1 MRSFTRR
8 AAAILSASVV
18 AATASAQTPAPPT
31 SLPPATLPPATAP
44 ATAPATPT
52 TPMTASEPT
61 AAKPEPRP
69 TGIAAKVNGQEIPE
83 VAVYRALRQFP
94 IEEREIA
101 RKEILN
107 HLVENYIIDQY
118 LNALKMTAEPA
129 EVDKLID
136 ELKGELKKGNV
147 DYAKQLE
154 QMMLTEAEFR
164 VEVAAQMKWD
174 KFLKQ
179 QGTDAEL
186 KKLFDSSPD
195 VFDGSMVRARHILLT
210 PGTDPAK
217 IEEAKKTLSA
227 IKQTV
232 EAEAKKTA
240 DATAGDALAKEQA
253 RTKRADELFAAYAQ
267 KYSTCPSKKNGGDL
281 SYFPRVGAMVEPF
294 AKAAF
299 ALQPYGMSDVVE
311 TEFGLHLIMCTAK
324 KAGTPRKFEEVKE
337 DVRGVYAVRLR
348 EAVVAQMKPRA
359 KIEITPTPAT
369 TPASATVPVNSD
381 PMK

>member
-1 MRSFTRR
+1 MRSISRR
-8 AAAILSASVV
+8 AAAIFTATVLAAS
-18 AATASAQTPAPPT
+18 ASAQAPATPA
-31 SLPPATLPPATAP
+31 SLPPATLPPATAAGTP
-44 ATAPATPT
+44 ATGTPAVAVST
-52 TPMTASEPT
+52 
-61 AAKPEPRP
+61 KPEPRP
-69 TGIAAKVNGQEIPE
+69 AGIAAKVNGQEIPE

-94 IEEREIA
+94 MEERDIA

-147 DYAKQLE
+147 DYSKQLE

-186 KKLFDSSPD
+186 KKLFDASPD
-195 VFDGSMVRARHILLT
+195 VFDGSMVRARHILMT
-210 PGTDPAK
+210 PGTDAAK
-217 IEEAKKTLSA
+217 VEEAKKTLAA

-240 DATAGDALAKEQA
+240 DATTGDLKAKEDA
-253 RTKRADELFAAYAQ
+253 RVKRTDELFSAYAQ

-281 SYFPRVGAMVEPF
+281 NYFPRVGAMVEPF

-348 EAVVAQMKPRA
+348 EAVVSQMKPRA
-359 KIEITPTPAT
+359 KIEVTPVSATVPASAT
-369 TPASATVPVNSD
+369 TPAGT

>member
-1 MRSFTRR
+1 MPSFTRR
-8 AAAILSASVV
+8 AAALFASTVL
-18 AATASAQTPAPPT
+18 AAQAAAQAPVAPPPVT
-31 SLPPATLPPATAP
+31 PPPVSLPPATLPAATLP
-44 ATAPATPT
+44 PATP
-52 TPMTASEPT
+52 EP
-61 AAKPEPRP
+61 KPEPRP
-69 TGIAAKVNGQEIPE
+69 TGVAAKINGQEIPE

-94 IEEREIA
+94 AEEREIA

-118 LNALKMTAEPA
+118 LNALKITAEAA

-147 DYAKQLE
+147 DYGKQLE

-164 VEVAAQMKWD
+164 VEVTAQMKWD

-186 KKLFDSSPD
+186 KKLFDASPD
-195 VFDGSMVRARHILLT
+195 VFDGSMVRARHILMT
-210 PGTDPAK
+210 PAGDAAK
-217 IEEAKKTLSA
+217 TEQAKKTLTA

-232 EAEAKKTA
+232 EAEAKKAA
-240 DATAGDALAKEQA
+240 DATAGDALAKETA
-253 RTKRADELFAAYAQ
+253 RTKRVDELFAGYA
-267 KYSTCPSKKNGGDL
+267 KEYSTCPSKKNGGDL
-281 SYFPRVGAMVEPF
+281 NYFPRVGAMVEPF

-311 TEFGLHLIMCTAK
+311 TEFGLHLIMCSAK

-359 KIEITPTPAT
+359 KIEVTPVATT
-369 TPASATVPVNSD
+369 TPASATIPVGGV

>member
-1 MRSFTRR
+1 MRSIPRR
-8 AAAILSASVV
+8 AAAFLTATVLAASA
-18 AATASAQTPAPPT
+18 TAQTPAPPAT
-31 SLPPATLPPATAP
+31 PATLPAATLPPATAAGTP
-44 ATAPATPT
+44 AGTTATPV
-52 TPMTASEPT
+52 SI
-61 AAKPEPRP
+61 KPEPRP

-94 IEEREIA
+94 TEEREIA

-129 EVDKLID
+129 EVNKLID

-154 QMMLTEAEFR
+154 QMMLTEEEFR

-186 KKLFDSSPD
+186 KKLFDASPD
-195 VFDGSMVRARHILLT
+195 VFDGSMVRARHILMT
-210 PGTDPAK
+210 PGTDAAK
-217 IEEAKKTLSA
+217 VEEAKKTLAA

-240 DATAGDALAKEQA
+240 DATAGDAAAKKQA
-253 RTKRADELFAAYAQ
+253 LDKRADELFSAYAQ
-267 KYSTCPSKKNGGDL
+267 KYSACPSKKNGGDL
-281 SYFPRVGAMVEPF
+281 NFFPRVGAMVEPF
-294 AKAAF
+294 AKSAF
-299 ALQPYGMSDVVE
+299 ALQPFGMSEVVE

-337 DVRGVYAVRLR
+337 DVRSVYAVRLR
-348 EAVVAQMKPRA
+348 EAVVTQMKPRA
-359 KIEITPTPAT
+359 KIEITPV
-369 TPASATVPVNSD
+369 SATVPASAVAPAGT

>member
-1 MRSFTRR
+1 MRSIKRR
-8 AAAILSASVV
+8 AAAIFTASVL
-18 AATASAQTPAPPT
+18 AASASAQAPATPGT
-31 SLPPATLPPATAP
+31 LPPATLPPATAAGTP
-44 ATAPATPT
+44 AVAV
-52 TPMTASEPT
+52 S
-61 AAKPEPRP
+61 AKPEPRP
-69 TGIAAKVNGQEIPE
+69 AGIAAKVNGQEIPE

-94 IEEREIA
+94 MEERDIA

-147 DYAKQLE
+147 DYAKQLD

-164 VEVAAQMKWD
+164 VEVTAQMKWD

-186 KKLFDSSPD
+186 KKLFDASPD
-195 VFDGSMVRARHILLT
+195 VFDGSMVRARHILMT
-210 PGTDPAK
+210 PGTEAAK
-217 IEEAKKTLSA
+217 VDEAKKTLAA

-240 DATAGDALAKEQA
+240 DATTGDLKAKEDA
-253 RTKRADELFAAYAQ
+253 RVKRADELFSAYAQ
-267 KYSTCPSKKNGGDL
+267 KYSACPSKKNGGDL
-281 SYFPRVGAMVEPF
+281 NYFPRVGAMVEPF
-294 AKAAF
+294 AKSAF
-299 ALQPYGMSDVVE
+299 ALQPFGMSEVVE

-359 KIEITPTPAT
+359 KIEVTPV
-369 TPASATVPVNSD
+369 SATVPASAVAPAGA

>member
-1 MRSFTRR
+1 M
-8 AAAILSASVV
+8 
-18 AATASAQTPAPPT
+18 TPAT
-31 SLPPATLPPATAP
+31 TAP
-44 ATAPATPT
+44 EIK
-52 TPMTASEPT
+52 S
-61 AAKPEPRP
+61 EPRP

-94 IEEREIA
+94 TEEREIA

-107 HLVENYIIDQY
+107 HLIENYIIDQY
-118 LNALKMTAEPA
+118 LTALKMTAEPA

-147 DYAKQLE
+147 DYTKQLE

-186 KKLFDSSPD
+186 KKLFDASPD
-195 VFDGSMVRARHILLT
+195 VFDGSMVRARHILMT
-210 PGTDPAK
+210 PGTDTAK
-217 IEEAKKTLSA
+217 IEESKKTLAA

-232 EAEAKKTA
+232 EAEAKKAA
-240 DATAGDALAKEQA
+240 DAATGDALAKEQA
-253 RTKRADELFAAYAQ
+253 RTKRTDELFAAYAQ

-311 TEFGLHLIMCTAK
+311 TEFGLHLIMCSAK
-324 KAGTPRKFEEVKE
+324 KPGTQRKFEEVKE

-348 EAVVAQMKPRA
+348 EAVVSQMKPRA
-359 KIEITPTPAT
+359 KIEITPTSGTT
-369 TPASATVPVNSD
+369 TPASATVPVTTNS
-381 PMK
+381 MK

>member
-1 MRSFTRR
+1 MISFTRR
-8 AAAILSASVV
+8 AAAILTASVV
-18 AATASAQTPAPPT
+18 AATASAQAPVPPAT
-31 SLPPATLPPATAP
+31 LPPATLPPATAP
-44 ATAPATPT
+44 MTPVAVAEPA
-52 TPMTASEPT
+52 
-61 AAKPEPRP
+61 KVEPRP
-69 TGIAAKVNGQEIPE
+69 TGTAAKVNGQEIPE

-94 IEEREIA
+94 AEEREIA

-107 HLVENYIIDQY
+107 HLVENFIIDQY

-129 EVDKLID
+129 EVDKLIG
-136 ELKGELKKGNV
+136 ELKGELAKGKV

-186 KKLFDSSPD
+186 KKLFDASPD
-195 VFDGSMVRARHILLT
+195 VFDGSMVRARHILMT
-210 PGTDPAK
+210 PGTDAAK
-217 IEEAKKTLSA
+217 AEEAKKTLAA

-240 DATAGDALAKEQA
+240 DATPGDALVKETA
-253 RTKRADELFAAYAQ
+253 RQKRVDELFSAYAQ

-281 SYFPRVGAMVEPF
+281 NYFPRVGAMVEPF
-294 AKAAF
+294 AKSAF
-299 ALQPYGMSDVVE
+299 ALQPYGMSDVVT

-348 EAVVAQMKPRA
+348 EAVVSQMKPNA
-359 KIEITPTPAT
+359 KVEISAPTT
-369 TPASATVPVNSD
+369 TPVSATVPVAGV

>member
-1 MRSFTRR
+1 MRLFTRR
-8 AAAILSASVV
+8 AAAVLAGSVL
-18 AATASAQTPAPPT
+18 AAHASAQ
-31 SLPPATLPPATAP
+31 
-44 ATAPATPT
+44 APATPPAT
-52 TPMTASEPT
+52 VPPPAVAAVEP
-61 AAKPEPRP
+61 AKPEPRP
-69 TGIAAKVNGQEIPE
+69 TGVAAKVNGQEIPE

-94 IEEREIA
+94 QEEREIA

-107 HLVENYIIDQY
+107 HLIENYIIDQY

-136 ELKGELKKGNV
+136 ELKAELVKGKV
-147 DYAKQLE
+147 DYQKQLE

-164 VEVAAQMKWD
+164 IEVAAQMKWD

-186 KKLFDSSPD
+186 KKLFDASPD
-195 VFDGSMVRARHILLT
+195 VFDGSTVRARHILMT
-210 PGTDPAK
+210 PGTDAAK
-217 IEEAKKTLSA
+217 VEEAKKTLLA

-232 EAEAKKTA
+232 EAEAKKAA
-240 DATAGDALAKEQA
+240 DATAGDAVKKEEA
-253 RTKRADELFAAYAQ
+253 RVKRADELFAAYAG

-281 SYFPRVGAMVEPF
+281 SFFPRVGAMVEPF

-299 ALQPYGMSDVVE
+299 GLKPFDMSDVVQ

-324 KAGTPRKFEEVKE
+324 KAGTPRKFEDVKE

-348 EAVVAQMKPRA
+348 EAVVAQMKPQA
-359 KIEITPTPAT
+359 KVEVMAVAPTAAAT
-369 TPASATVPVNSD
+369 TPASATVPAG

>member
-1 MRSFTRR
+1 MRSISRR
-8 AAAILSASVV
+8 AAAIFTATVLAAS
-18 AATASAQTPAPPT
+18 ASAQAPATPAT
-31 SLPPATLPPATAP
+31 LPPATLPPATAGGTP
-44 ATAPATPT
+44 AVAV
-52 TPMTASEPT
+52 S
-61 AAKPEPRP
+61 AKPEPRP
-69 TGIAAKVNGQEIPE
+69 AGIAAKVNGQEIPE

-94 IEEREIA
+94 TEERDIA

-147 DYAKQLE
+147 DYSKQLE

-164 VEVAAQMKWD
+164 VEVTAQMKWD

-186 KKLFDSSPD
+186 KKLFDASPD
-195 VFDGSMVRARHILLT
+195 VFDGSMVRARHILMT
-210 PGTDPAK
+210 PGTDAAK
-217 IEEAKKTLSA
+217 VDEAKKTLAA

-240 DATAGDALAKEQA
+240 DATAGDALAKETA
-253 RTKRADELFAAYAQ
+253 RTKRVDELFSAYAQ
-267 KYSTCPSKKNGGDL
+267 KYSACPSKKNGGDL
-281 SYFPRVGAMVEPF
+281 NYFPRVGAMVEPF
-294 AKAAF
+294 AKTAF

-348 EAVVAQMKPRA
+348 EAVVTQMKPRA
-359 KIEITPTPAT
+359 KIEVTPVAAT
-369 TPASATVPVNSD
+369 TPASATIPVAGV

>member
-1 MRSFTRR
+1 MNSFTRR
-8 AAAILSASVV
+8 AAAILTASVV
-18 AATASAQTPAPPT
+18 AATASAQAPA
-31 SLPPATLPPATAP
+31 PPATLPPATLPA
-44 ATAPATPT
+44 ATAPMTPAAVA
-52 TPMTASEPT
+52 PPVVAEPT
-61 AAKPEPRP
+61 KVEPRP
-69 TGIAAKVNGQEIPE
+69 TGTAATVNGQEIPE

-94 IEEREIA
+94 VEEREIA

-107 HLVENYIIDQY
+107 HLVENFIIDQY

-129 EVDKLID
+129 EVDKLIG
-136 ELKGELKKGNV
+136 ELKGELAKGKV

-164 VEVAAQMKWD
+164 VEVTAQMKWD

-186 KKLFDSSPD
+186 KKLFDASPD
-195 VFDGSMVRARHILLT
+195 VFDGSMVRARHILMT
-210 PGTDPAK
+210 PAADAAK
-217 IEEAKKTLSA
+217 VEEAKKTLAA
-227 IKQTV
+227 IKATV
-232 EAEAKKTA
+232 EAEAKKVA
-240 DATAGDALAKEQA
+240 DTTAGDALTKETA
-253 RTKRADELFAAYAQ
+253 RQKRADELFAAYAQ

-294 AKAAF
+294 AKSAF
-299 ALQPYGMSDVVE
+299 ALQPYGMSDVVT
-311 TEFGLHLIMCTAK
+311 TEFGQHLIMCTAK
-324 KAGTPRKFEEVKE
+324 KPGTPRKFEDVKE

-359 KIEITPTPAT
+359 KIEVAAAPTT
-369 TPASATVPVNSD
+369 TTVSATVPAAGV